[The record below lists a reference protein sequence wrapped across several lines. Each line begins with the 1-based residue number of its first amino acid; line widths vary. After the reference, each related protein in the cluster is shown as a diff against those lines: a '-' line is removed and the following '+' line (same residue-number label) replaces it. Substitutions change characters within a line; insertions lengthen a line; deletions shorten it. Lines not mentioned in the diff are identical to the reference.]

1 MLGAM
6 RITLILVTLASCLQ
20 SSFALDWPQWRGPDR
35 TGISAEKQL
44 LKKWPEGGPKRI
56 WINSKMGLG
65 YSSFAIVKGK
75 LYTMGSRNGTEQL
88 ICLDANTGTEEWATK
103 IGSELKNGWGGGP
116 RGTPTADGQ
125 HVYAMGGQGNLICTD
140 LNGKIIWQA
149 SMVKLG
155 GKRPYWGYSESV
167 LIDGDYALCTPGG
180 SEGAVVAFNKKTGK
194 VIWQSKQFTDGAQYS
209 SIIPIDHNGA
219 HQYVQLTM
227 KSLVGLDSKTGNTLW
242 KSSWPGRTAV
252 VPTPVFN
259 EGKVY
264 IASGYSVGCKLV
276 NVGPENQVSDLWVNK
291 VMKNHH
297 GGVILYKD
305 HLYGY
310 SDGNGWVCQEF
321 KTGKEIWSE
330 KRALGKGC
338 LTIAEGMMY
347 CVDEGRG
354 DVALAVASPKGWEQ
368 HGKFRLDPQSRIR
381 SRRGKI
387 WTHPVIANGKLYLR
401 DQEHIYCY
409 NISEK

>member
-1 MLGAM
+1 M
-6 RITLILVTLASCLQ
+6 RITLTLIILASCIK

-44 LKKWPEGGPKRI
+44 LKKWPEGGPNRV

-75 LYTMGSRNGTEQL
+75 LYTMGSRNRIEQL
-88 ICLDANTGTEEWATK
+88 ICLDANTGAEEWTAK
-103 IGSELKNGWGGGP
+103 IGNELQNGWGGGP
-116 RGTPTADGQ
+116 RGTPTVDGQ
-125 HVYAMGGQGNLICTD
+125 NIYAMGGQGNLICTD

-149 SMVKLG
+149 SMSELG
-155 GKRPYWGYSESV
+155 GKKPYWGYSESV
-167 LIDGDYALCTPGG
+167 LIDGDFALCTPGG
-180 SEGAVVAFNKKTGK
+180 NQGAIVAFNKKTGK
-194 VIWQSKQFTDGAQYS
+194 IIWQSKQFTDGAQYS
-209 SIIPIDHNGA
+209 SIIPVDHNGA
-219 HQYVQLTM
+219 HQYIQLTM
-227 KSLVGLDSKTGNTLW
+227 KSLVALDSKTGKTLW

-252 VPTPVFN
+252 IPTPVFN

-276 NVGPENQVSDLWVNK
+276 NIGPSNQVSDLWINK

-297 GGVILYKD
+297 GGVILYGD

-321 KTGKEIWSE
+321 KTGKEVWSE

-354 DVALAVASPKGWEQ
+354 DVALATASPHGWKQ
-368 HGKFRLDPQSRIR
+368 HGKFRLDPQSKIR

-387 WTHPVIANGKLYLR
+387 WTHPVVANGKLYLR
-401 DQEHIYCY
+401 DQEHVYCY
-409 NISEK
+409 NISAK

>member
-1 MLGAM
+1 M
-6 RITLILVTLASCLQ
+6 
-20 SSFALDWPQWRGPDR
+20 
-35 TGISAEKQL
+35 E
-44 LKKWPEGGPKRI
+44 
-56 WINSKMGLG
+56 
-65 YSSFAIVKGK
+65 
-75 LYTMGSRNGTEQL
+75 
-88 ICLDANTGTEEWATK
+88 
-103 IGSELKNGWGGGP
+103 
-116 RGTPTADGQ
+116 
-125 HVYAMGGQGNLICTD
+125 
-140 LNGKIIWQA
+140 
-149 SMVKLG
+149 KLG

-409 NISEK
+409 NISAK